1 MNKGS
6 EVGKTSVHL
15 YMRSQ
20 RKSVGSISGCQ

>member
-1 MNKGS
+1 MNEGS

-20 RKSVGSISGCQ
+20 RKKCGVN